1 MRANGGPDLLRM
13 RAAVCALAGIVSA
26 RHCVRLLTTA
36 IRWRATSGGC
46 VRRRSSCSVRPAL
59 LTGVLL
65 DAAPQRTVLATM
77 ASPVTM
83 S

>member
-1 MRANGGPDLLRM
+1 
-13 RAAVCALAGIVSA
+13 
-26 RHCVRLLTTA
+26 
-36 IRWRATSGGC
+36 
-46 VRRRSSCSVRPAL
+46 L

-65 DAAPQRTVLATM
+65 DAAPQRTLLATM